1 MARVCR
7 RVLDAAVARQV
18 IVATDDQ
25 EIAAVASGEG
35 AQVHLCDTP
44 FACGTDRVAAAVRAL
59 APDSDLV
66 INVQGDEP
74 LVDGAVLR
82 AALAALEGHDL
93 GTVGVPAVPG
103 QDLTEPDAVKVYV
116 DDHGR
121 ARRFHRAHLPGEGQ
135 PLIHVGIYAFTRSP
149 ARVRGR
155 AQPGAGTAAG
165 HGGRHERGGGP
176 GGRPAVVREQAR

>member
-1 MARVCR
+1 MA
-7 RVLDAAVARQV
+7 
-18 IVATDDQ
+18 AT
-25 EIAAVASGEG
+25 
-35 AQVHLCDTP
+35 
-44 FACGTDRVAAAVRAL
+44 RVAAAVRAL

-135 PLIHVGIYAFTRSP
+135 PLIHVGIYAFTREALDRFAGLPVCEAERSQGLEQLRAMEAGMSVGV
-149 ARVRGR
+149 ARV
-155 AQPGAGTAAG
+155 AGPLWSVNRPDDVARIEELLTATS
-165 HGGRHERGGGP
+165 
-176 GGRPAVVREQAR
+176 